1 MSFIITR
8 DTALTAFFLD
18 LNAIEEP
25 SSVGLIA
32 YVDGHTV
39 FVVNPGQCLVEI
51 YDIMGRLLFTSHSP
65 SASFS
70 IPVPGVYL
78 LKADGLQSRRFV
90 IK

>member
-1 MSFIITR
+1 M
-8 DTALTAFFLD
+8 
-18 LNAIEEP
+18 
-25 SSVGLIA
+25 GLIA

-39 FVVNPGQCLVEI
+39 FIVNPGQRLLEI
-51 YDIMGRLLFTSHSP
+51 YDIKGRLLFTSHSP
-65 SASFS
+65 NASFP